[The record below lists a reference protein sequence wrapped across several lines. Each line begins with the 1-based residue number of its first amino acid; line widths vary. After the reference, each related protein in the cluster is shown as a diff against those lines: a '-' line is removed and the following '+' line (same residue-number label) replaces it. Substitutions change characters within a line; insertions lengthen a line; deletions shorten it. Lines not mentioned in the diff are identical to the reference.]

1 MKKKLINILIIYIIL
16 FIILI
21 NNIDKNKS
29 WNYIKK
35 NYKNLNKFD
44 DYLIFPIL
52 NIIIIF
58 ISFIIGDCIN

>member
-58 ISFIIGDCIN
+58 ISFIISDCIN